1 MAVEKEDKSIR
12 EADTKTKQENPYPDL
27 ATELKETFLEW
38 CGFSTAHG
46 IPSLSRTDSRI
57 IRILWIVCLIA
68 STTYCFYSII
78 SIIVSYFSYN
88 VLINMQIVDKS
99 NVDFPAVTVCN
110 LNPFDRRYSQDYINK
125 VLAKYNLSSSLDYYN
140 KVENKELSPSQV
152 LFLLKS
158 NLANEFNLTTEQK
171 RKFGFEIDYMLLTCY
186 YNDIKCNSSDFI
198 WRYDFNYG
206 NCFTFNSGFDQNGR
220 KVPILKIN
228 EPGSDRSFKLE
239 LFLGDEFKQGIYMD
253 QSGARV
259 VVHNQSITPLMEQEG
274 KDLSTNYQTD
284 IGIYRYFLSKL
295 ESPYSNCVRGYK
307 NSFNF
312 L

>member
-1 MAVEKEDKSIR
+1 MSRIQVLIR
-12 EADTKTKQENPYPDL
+12 LKTLRKRLNRKRDL
-27 ATELKETFLEW
+27 KTELKEAFYDWSIFT
-38 CGFSTAHG
+38 TAHG
-46 IPSLSRTDSRI
+46 IPSLSRTESKK
-57 IRILWIVCLIA
+57 IRFLWIAFLLV
-68 STTYCFYSII
+68 TTAYCCYSMI

-140 KVENKELSPSQV
+140 KVGNRELSPSDV

-158 NLANEFNLTTEQK
+158 NLANDFNFTSEQK

-186 YNDIKCNSSDFI
+186 FNDIKCNSSDFI

-206 NCFTFNSGFDQNGR
+206 NCFTFNSGYDQNGS

-295 ESPYSNCVRGYK
+295 ESPYSNCVRG
-307 NSFNF
+307 
-312 L
+312 